1 MENKSTV
8 KESLTMADNRII
20 DDLGFNFEDNAEV
33 TQESYNANNSG
44 FSDLFQ
50 EKFTSFNPEAIIS
63 GGNNKLKS
71 GMFSME
77 VEETPD
83 IALGYKKNEH
93 PLEPARPGRFF

>member
-1 MENKSTV
+1 
-8 KESLTMADNRII
+8 MADNRII
-20 DDLGFNFEDNAEV
+20 DDLGFNFDDSAEV
-33 TQESYNANNSG
+33 TQESYNANNSS

-83 IALGYKKNEH
+83 IALGYKKNDK
-93 PLEPARPGRFF
+93 PLEPARPGRFFD

>member
-1 MENKSTV
+1 
-8 KESLTMADNRII
+8 MADNKII
-20 DDLGFNFEDNAEV
+20 DELGFNFNEDAQV
-33 TQESYNANNSG
+33 TQESYNAGNSG
-44 FSDLFQ
+44 YSDLFQ

-83 IALGYKKNEH
+83 IALGYKKNDK
-93 PLEPARPGRFF
+93 PLEPARPGRFFD

>member
-1 MENKSTV
+1 MENKSIV

-63 GGNNKLKS
+63 GGNNKIKGNPLILRVFLCRTALVRNNS
-71 GMFSME
+71 YVFC
-77 VEETPD
+77 VFRTPM
-83 IALGYKKNEH
+83 
-93 PLEPARPGRFF
+93 

>member
-1 MENKSTV
+1 
-8 KESLTMADNRII
+8 MADNRII

-50 EKFTSFNPEAIIS
+50 D
-63 GGNNKLKS
+63 
-71 GMFSME
+71 
-77 VEETPD
+77 EETPD
-83 IALGYKKNEH
+83 IALGYKKNDK